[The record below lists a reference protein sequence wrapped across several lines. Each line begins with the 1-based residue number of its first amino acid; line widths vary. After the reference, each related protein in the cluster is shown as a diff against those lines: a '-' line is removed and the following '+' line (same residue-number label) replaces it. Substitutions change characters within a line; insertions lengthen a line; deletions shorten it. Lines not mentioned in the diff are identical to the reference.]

1 MKISTAIKIAID
13 AMKKVQAR
21 YSVGHYAFLGK
32 QKFIFAER
40 DHRKYMRIEKAIEV
54 LDAARD

>member
-1 MKISTAIKIAID
+1 ME
-13 AMKKVQAR
+13 KVQAR

-40 DHRKYMRIEKAIEV
+40 DHRKYMRIKKAIEV

>member
-1 MKISTAIKIAID
+1 MKITTATKIAID
-13 AMKKVQAR
+13 AMKKLQAR

-32 QKFIFAER
+32 QTFVFAER
-40 DHRKYMRIEKAIEV
+40 DHKKYMRIKKAVEV